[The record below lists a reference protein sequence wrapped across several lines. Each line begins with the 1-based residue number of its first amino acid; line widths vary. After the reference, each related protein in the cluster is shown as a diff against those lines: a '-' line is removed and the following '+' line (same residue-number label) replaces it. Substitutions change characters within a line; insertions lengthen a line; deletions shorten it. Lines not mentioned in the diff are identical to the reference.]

1 MPRAIVCSVESQ
13 LFVSM
18 LFNFPYTVHLVE
30 DDASLR
36 ASLVSLLRS
45 ADIEVRAYE
54 SAEEFLERADLSAR
68 GCLLLDVQ
76 LPGRSGVDLQ
86 ASLNQMG
93 RDVPIVFLSGV
104 GTIPMTVRAMR
115 AGAVEFLTKPFV
127 EEDLLAAI
135 RAAVTRDS
143 ENWAARERETG
154 LRERYA
160 SLSPRQKEVLTL
172 VADGRMNKAIAA
184 ELGITEI
191 TVKVHRRQVM
201 ERLEVRTLADLVR
214 AAERLGISSA
224 VPGPAAEP

>member
-1 MPRAIVCSVESQ
+1 MP
-13 LFVSM
+13 
-18 LFNFPYTVHLVE
+18 FNFPFTVHLVE

-36 ASLVSLLRS
+36 ASIDSLLRS
-45 ADIEVRAYE
+45 ADIGVQAYAC
-54 SAEEFLERADLSAR
+54 AEEFLARADLSGR

-76 LPGRSGVDLQ
+76 LPGSSGVDLQ
-86 ASLNQMG
+86 ARLKEMG
-93 RDVPIVFLSGV
+93 HDMPIVFLTGF

-135 RAAVTRDS
+135 GAAIARDS
-143 ENWAARERETG
+143 ENWESRQRELG

-160 SLSPRQKEVLTL
+160 SLSPRQKEVLKL
-172 VADGRMNKAIAA
+172 VAGGRMNKVIAA

-201 ERLEVRTLADLVR
+201 ERLDVRTLADLVR
-214 AAERLGISSA
+214 AAERLGISDA
-224 VPGPAAEP
+224 PMPGGATVR